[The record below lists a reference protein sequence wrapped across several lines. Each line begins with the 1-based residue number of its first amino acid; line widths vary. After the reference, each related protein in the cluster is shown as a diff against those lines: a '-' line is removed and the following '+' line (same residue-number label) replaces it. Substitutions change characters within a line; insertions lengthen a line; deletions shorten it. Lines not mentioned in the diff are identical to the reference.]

1 LEQTLASQYEVFD
14 ALTLSI
20 ETAEAQKDQLESKL
34 PESST
39 NDKKSKRLKIV
50 AEFITTEEDY
60 CNEITA
66 MCNKILPSFKEWED
80 VQWIELFSN
89 IEEVANLSEK
99 FCSALKE
106 DRDNLG
112 VVFTTF
118 APQLKQVYGTYCQN
132 QESASQLLE
141 KVSQLV
147 STLFLMISI

>member
-66 MCNKILPSFKEWED
+66 MCNKILPSFKE
-80 VQWIELFSN
+80 VTSQK
-89 IEEVANLSEK
+89 LS
-99 FCSALKE
+99 
-106 DRDNLG
+106 
-112 VVFTTF
+112 
-118 APQLKQVYGTYCQN
+118 
-132 QESASQLLE
+132 
-141 KVSQLV
+141 
-147 STLFLMISI
+147 